1 MRTDFDVLVAGGG
14 LVGACVAALFAREA
28 RLAGLRIALL
38 EARPPDLPPPEGEID
53 LRVSAL
59 SRASERIL
67 TTAGAWTGLDSRAAH
82 PYVEMVVWDAAG
94 QPDGPG
100 SIRFSAAE
108 TAEPDLGHIVEN
120 RRLLWALY
128 GTSALRERVTLLR
141 SRLTGLELDGEAPV
155 MTLEDGRRFD
165 ARLVIAADGG
175 HSKLRELAGIRS
187 DAHVYDQHA
196 VVAHVSTAEPHRS
209 TAWQR
214 FLPAGPIAF
223 LPLGDGRSS
232 IVWTTTPA
240 NAKRLLALS
249 DAAFG
254 LEVQSAAESVLGAV
268 TASGPRASYPLRM
281 LHSREYCRPG
291 LVLVGDAAHTVHPL
305 AGQGVN
311 LGFLDAGALVQVLAQ
326 AHRDGAPLD
335 ALGELR
341 GLRRYERW
349 RKSENAF
356 ALGLIDGLN
365 RLFSHTDPRLGS
377 LRRTGLEL
385 IDRSPAAKRLMIMRA
400 LGLAGEVPDAARL
413 VVE

>member
-1 MRTDFDVLVAGGG
+1 MKTDFDILVAGGG

-28 RLAGLRIALL
+28 PLSSLRIALL
-38 EARPPDLPPPEGEID
+38 EARPPEPPPPDGEID

-67 TTAGAWTGLDSRAAH
+67 TKAGAWGALESRAAH
-82 PYVEMVVWDAAG
+82 PYEQMVVWDAAG

-141 SRLTGLELDGEAPV
+141 SRLTGLELDGDAPV

-187 DAHVYDQHA
+187 DAQVYDQHA

-214 FLPAGPIAF
+214 FLPEGPIAL

-240 NAKRLLALS
+240 HAERLLALS
-249 DAAFG
+249 DADFG
-254 LEVQSAAESVLGAV
+254 REVESAADSVLGAV
-268 TASGPRASYPLRM
+268 TAGGPRAAYPLRM
-281 LHSREYCRPG
+281 LHSRDYCRPG

-311 LGFLDAGALVQVLAQ
+311 LGFLDAAALVQVLAE
-326 AHRDGAPLD
+326 AHRDGAPID

-356 ALGLIDGLN
+356 ALALIDGLN
-365 RLFSHTDPRLGS
+365 RLFSNTDPRLAS
-377 LRRTGLEL
+377 LRRTGLDL
-385 IDRSPAAKRLMIMRA
+385 VDRSASAKRLMIMRA
-400 LGLAGEVPDAARL
+400 LGVAGDVPDAARL
-413 VVE
+413 VVD